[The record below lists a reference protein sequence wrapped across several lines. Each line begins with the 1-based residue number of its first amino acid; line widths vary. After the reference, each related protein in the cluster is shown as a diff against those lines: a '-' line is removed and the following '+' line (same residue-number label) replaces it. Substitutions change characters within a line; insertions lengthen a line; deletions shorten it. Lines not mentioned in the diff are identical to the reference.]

1 MSKPDLKV
9 ELEKRYCPTCGIE
22 TRHAILFQLFFGRR
36 GRVERQEELSS
47 GCAICNADR
56 FWGLKL
62 ATNFNQEKFLA
73 ERWMPRSS

>member
-22 TRHAILFQLFFGRR
+22 TRHAVLLQLFFGRR
-36 GRVERQEELSS
+36 GRVERQEELTS
-47 GCAICNADR
+47 GCAICNSDR

-62 ATNFNQEKFLA
+62 TTNFNQEKFLA

>member
-9 ELEKRYCPTCGIE
+9 ELVQRYCPTCRID
-22 TRHAILFQLFFGRR
+22 TQHAILFQLFFGRR
-36 GRVERQEELSS
+36 GREERREELSS
-47 GCAICNADR
+47 ACGVCNPDR

-62 ATNFNQEKFLA
+62 TTHFDQLKFLT